1 MKYIN
6 NRYILALSIFLM
18 GFGFTSCIND
28 LDVTPINPSV
38 IQTFDQEG
46 VFTKLYSS
54 LALSG
59 QKGPDGD
66 GDVAGID
73 EGTSAFVRL
82 TFNLNELT
90 TDEAICSWG
99 DPGIPEMNF
108 NKWSASHDQVKGLYN
123 RLYFNIDLCNQ
134 FLTLTASKT
143 DAVTLKE
150 RAETRFIRALN
161 YEYLLDMFG
170 NVPFAETVSL
180 VLPKQIKRAD
190 LFVWIEKELKECEVE
205 MSEPKAGSY
214 YRADKAANWLLL
226 SRMYL
231 NAEVYTGTARWA
243 DAATYAKKVIDSG
256 YTLCPSYSQLFMADN
271 SGAKAND
278 VSTVNNAPNEII
290 FAISADGQKTKT
302 WGTSLFL
309 IAATHTSGMKAWGTT
324 EGWGGVRARAALTK
338 KFLPFGIPSG
348 ADLTDLRTAAADDRA
363 MLFAEERTVE
373 IASSTIFKQGLS
385 VAKYSNIRADGKST
399 NDIKFT
405 DTDVPLLRKAEA
417 YLTYAEAVTR
427 GAATI
432 GGYSALDAVN
442 ALRVRSHATPVS
454 TVTKES
460 LLDEWSRE
468 FYFEGRRRIDLIRF
482 GSYGGSDYTWD
493 WKGGSASGS
502 KFASFYNIF
511 PIPASDLLVN
521 PNLTQNTGY

>member
-1 MKYIN
+1 MKYRNIK
-6 NRYILALSIFLM
+6 LSIPFRLLVLSISM
-18 GFGFTSCIND
+18 TSCVND
-28 LDVTPINPSV
+28 LNVQPIDPNV
-38 IQTFDQEG
+38 IETLNQDG
-46 VFTKLYSS
+46 VFAKIYSS
-54 LALSG
+54 LALTG
-59 QKGPDGD
+59 QQGPAGD

-82 TFNLNELT
+82 TWNLNELT
-90 TDEAICSWG
+90 TDEAMCSWG

-134 FLTLTASKT
+134 FLTLTASST

-180 VLPKQIKRAD
+180 ELPKQIKRAD
-190 LFVWIEKELKECEVE
+190 LFVWIEKELKECEAG
-205 MSEPKAGSY
+205 MSEPQASTY

-256 YTLCPSYSQLFMADN
+256 YSLCPSYEQLFMADN

-278 VSTVNNAPNEII
+278 VSTVNKAPNEII
-290 FAISADGQKTKT
+290 FAISADGVNTKT

-309 IAATHTSGMKAWGTT
+309 IASTHLSGMPTWGTT
-324 EGWGGVRARAALTK
+324 EGWSGNRARAALTK
-338 KFLPFGIPSG
+338 KFFPQGIPSG
-348 ADLTDLRTAAADDRA
+348 ANLTDLRTAAVDDRA
-363 MLFAEERTVE
+363 MLFADDRTVE

-442 ALRVRSHATPVS
+442 ALRVRSHATATS

-493 WKGGSASGS
+493 WKGGSATGS